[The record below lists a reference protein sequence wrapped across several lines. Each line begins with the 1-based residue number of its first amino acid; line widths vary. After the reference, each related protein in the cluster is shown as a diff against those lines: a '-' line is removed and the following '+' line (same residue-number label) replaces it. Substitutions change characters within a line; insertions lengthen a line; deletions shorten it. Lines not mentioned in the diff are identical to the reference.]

1 MQRKSGIEGL
11 TVIRLYFIDFHNQ
24 KKCGEPGRWSGSTDI
39 WKLNSDVQVR
49 IRNHFSSLLTTI
61 VAVEQKPMP
70 TKRKVIF

>member
-1 MQRKSGIEGL
+1 MSGNEGF

-24 KKCGEPGRWSGSTDI
+24 KKCGKPGRWSGSTDF

-49 IRNHFSSLLTTI
+49 IRNNFSSLLTTI

-70 TKRKVIF
+70 TKR